1 MPIEHNE
8 LPISVQ
14 HLPVATVSFTVEAI
28 ILFGLDAAIGK
39 FVLARMERPI
49 EVCYL
54 IHEDPKLY
62 KELTQLFKR
71 SSKLQESK
79 AFLHL

>member
-1 MPIEHNE
+1 MSIEHND
-8 LPISVQ
+8 LPLAVQ
-14 HLPVATVSFTVEAI
+14 HLPVATVSFTMEAI
-28 ILFGLDAAIGK
+28 HLFGLDTAIGK

-54 IHEDPKLY
+54 IQEDPDLY
-62 KELTQLFKR
+62 KELSELFKR

-79 AFLHL
+79 ALLHL

>member
-1 MPIEHNE
+1 MAIEHTD
-8 LPISVQ
+8 LPEAVQ

-39 FVLARMERPI
+39 FVLARMEKPI

-54 IHEDPKLY
+54 IHQDPELY
-62 KELTQLFKR
+62 KELTKLFKR
-71 SSKLQESK
+71 SSTHLQDLEH
-79 AFLHL
+79 LHQ